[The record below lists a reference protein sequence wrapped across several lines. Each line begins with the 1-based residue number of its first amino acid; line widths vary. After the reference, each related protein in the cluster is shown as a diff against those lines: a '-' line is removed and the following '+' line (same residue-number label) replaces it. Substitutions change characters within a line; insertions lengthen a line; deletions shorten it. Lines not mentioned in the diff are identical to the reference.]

1 MCASMFD
8 FRQKQPNTIVSVA
21 EERHISLKFNEQKVV
36 N

>member
-8 FRQKQPNTIVSVA
+8 FRRKQPNTIVLVA
-21 EERHISLKFNEQKVV
+21 EERHIPLKFNEQKTV